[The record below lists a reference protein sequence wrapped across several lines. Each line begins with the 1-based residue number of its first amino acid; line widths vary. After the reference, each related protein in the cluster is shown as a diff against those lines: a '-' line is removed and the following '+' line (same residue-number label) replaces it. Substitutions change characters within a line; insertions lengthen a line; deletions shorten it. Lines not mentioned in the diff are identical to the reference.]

1 MNVATHKDIIVPT
14 KYGIDH
20 AIDIDISKN
29 IMFKKKQMKNSAR
42 SLRSLAIVIYKYF

>member
-1 MNVATHKDIIVPT
+1 MNVATHKDIIVT

-20 AIDIDISKN
+20 AIDIEISKN
-29 IMFKKKQMKNSAR
+29 SVFKKKKMKNSAR